1 MKEEDFLF
9 IRISKRG
16 SGRSKYRCKIC
27 GTLKTYNTWEC
38 YICWEIKE
46 EL

>member
-9 IRISKRG
+9 IRIYKRG
-16 SGRSKYRCKIC
+16 SGRNKYRCKVC
-27 GTLKTYNTWEC
+27 GTLKTYNIQEC
-38 YICWEIKE
+38 YICWELKE